1 MFNLHNIE
9 LIYNSNT
16 NFSGFNSL
24 KDLIPIDFNEIAEKK
39 VKMRTG
45 YFNFVKNLM
54 LLVLYKIP

>member
-39 VKMRTG
+39 VKMGTEKWG
-45 YFNFVKNLM
+45 QATLI
-54 LLVLYKIP
+54 LLKI